1 MSDDKIIELIRKGD
15 TDKAFLA
22 LYKHFPMM
30 RKMILSK
37 GGKKEDAEDIFQEA
51 LIILY
56 RRVNE
61 PQFKLS
67 SKISTYLYS
76 ICRFLWKDELKK
88 RNKIPATGF
97 EENIDTA
104 EENAIAEAVEK
115 ESKIKIAE
123 KVLTELG
130 DRCRELLIMF
140 YSGTMKLKDIATKMG
155 YTSENSAK
163 NQKYKCLEGAKK
175 KLAEVYQQ

>member
-15 TDKAFLA
+15 TDKAFLT

-37 GGKKEDAEDIFQEA
+37 GGKKEDAEDIYQEA

-56 RRVNE
+56 RKVNE

-88 RNKIPATGF
+88 RNKMPAAGF
-97 EENIDTA
+97 DENIDTN
-104 EENAIAEAVEK
+104 EEEGIAETVEK
-115 ESKIKIAE
+115 ENKIKIAE
-123 KVLTELG
+123 KV
-130 DRCRELLIMF
+130 
-140 YSGTMKLKDIATKMG
+140 
-155 YTSENSAK
+155 
-163 NQKYKCLEGAKK
+163 
-175 KLAEVYQQ
+175 